1 MSDALATPPTRTVQL
16 AAVIDIVAILGFVV
30 LGRRSHHEDGSF
42 LSATLKVAAPF
53 LIALVGGWVVAR
65 AWKAPT
71 SFNTGIM
78 IWLVTIVG
86 GMLLRHFAFSKST
99 ATAFIIVA
107 STFTLVFLVGWRMLW
122 EWRTARR

>member
-1 MSDALATPPTRTVQL
+1 MSDTRRVRL
-16 AAVIDIVAILGFVV
+16 AAAIDVVAILGFVM

-42 LSATLKVAAPF
+42 VSATLKVAAPF
-53 LIALVGGWVVAR
+53 LIALVAGWVVAR
-65 AWKAPT
+65 AWRAPT
-71 SFNTGIM
+71 SFNTGIK

>member
-1 MSDALATPPTRTVQL
+1 MSDTRRVRL
-16 AAVIDIVAILGFVV
+16 AAAIDVVAILGFVM

-42 LSATLKVAAPF
+42 VSATLKVAAPF
-53 LIALVGGWVVAR
+53 LIALVAGWVVAR
-65 AWKAPT
+65 AWRAPT

>member
-1 MSDALATPPTRTVQL
+1 MADRSPAERRTIL
-16 AAVIDIVAILGFVV
+16 AAAAVDVVAIVVFVM
-30 LGRRSHHEDGSF
+30 LGRRSHHEDGTF
-42 LSATLKVAAPF
+42 VVATVKVAAPF
-53 LIALVGGWVVAR
+53 LIALVAGWLVAR

-71 SFNTGIM
+71 AFGTGIV
-78 IWLVTIVG
+78 IWLVTITG
-86 GMLLRHFAFSKST
+86 GMLVRHFAFSKGT